1 MEINLCNKLKRNLKE
16 GKTQLGVFVTSPNPE
31 IVEALAVVGFDFVII
46 DCEHGGANLETAID
60 MVRAAEA
67 YGMSSVVRTHDDTPK
82 MVSRYMDCGA
92 YGIQVPMVHTAE
104 QAAKIVE
111 ATKFWPEGKRGMSGG
126 RGSKWNMIPNYTQQ
140 VNAESFIAVMCESVE
155 AVNNI
160 EEIVRV
166 PGVDAVFIGAY
177 DMSQDMGIPGDVMSE
192 PMEEAIAKVL
202 KACQDA
208 NVIPGVV
215 APTLEMA
222 RKRIAQGFTYV
233 TLFDDM
239 VFFAECAAQ
248 RLADVKA

>member
-1 MEINLCNKLKRNLKE
+1 MEIKLCNKLKRNLKE
-16 GKTQLGVFVTSPNPE
+16 GKVQMGAFVTSPSPE
-31 IVEALAVVGFDFVII
+31 VAEVLAATGFDFVII
-46 DCEHGGANLETAID
+46 DAEHGGSTLETVID
-60 MVRAAEA
+60 MIRGAEA
-67 YGMSSVVRTHDDTPK
+67 YGMSTVVRAHDDTPK
-82 MVSRYMDCGA
+82 IVSRYMDVGA

-126 RGSKWNMIPNYTQQ
+126 RGAKWGYIPEYREA
-140 VNAESFIAVMCESVE
+140 VNRESFIAVMCESVE
-155 AVNNI
+155 GVKNI

-166 PGVDAVFIGAY
+166 PGIDAVFIGAY
-177 DMSQDMGIPGDVMSE
+177 DLSQDMGIPGDVMSE

-208 NVIPGVV
+208 KVIPGIV
-215 APTLEMA
+215 APTVEMA

-239 VFFAECAAQ
+239 VFFAESAAK
-248 RLADVKA
+248 RLAEVKA